1 MDTAIK
7 SLGQAGYRFQFG
19 KTIVYIDPYLTNY
32 VQEMEGEDMHRLV
45 PIPFKPDEVIDA
57 DWVLISHGHIDHCD
71 PTTLLPL
78 SQASNSCQFVCPD
91 EVGQILM
98 RLGISKQR
106 IVIAREEWLTLGR
119 ELYIRPTPAAHP
131 SIERDAAGLLRC
143 VGYVIEYQQCRLYHS
158 GDTSLEQTILG
169 VLQELQPIEIAFLP
183 VNEPNFYRARRGI
196 IGNMSVREAF
206 QMAADIGVKI
216 LVPMH
221 WDMFSLNSVFPEE
234 IDLLYRLMRPPFKLV
249 MRPEGL

>member
-19 KTIVYIDPYLTNY
+19 ETVVYIDPYLTNY
-32 VQEMEGEDMHRLV
+32 VQEMDGEEMHRLV
-45 PIPFKPDEVIDA
+45 PIPFSPDEVVDA

-78 SQASNSCQFVCPD
+78 SRASRTCRFVCPG
-91 EVGQILM
+91 EVGQILT
-98 RLGISKQR
+98 RLGISEQR
-106 IVIAREEWLTLGR
+106 IFIAREEWLTLDG
-119 ELYIRPTPAAHP
+119 ELHVRPIPAAHP
-131 SIERDAAGLLRC
+131 DIERDSTGLLRY
-143 VGYVIEYQQCRLYHS
+143 VGFVIEYQQCRMYHS
-158 GDTSLEQTILG
+158 GDTSLEQTILSI
-169 VLQELQPIEIAFLP
+169 LQELLPIEIAFLP
-183 VNEPNFYRARRGI
+183 VNEKNFYRAQRGI

-206 QMAADIGVKI
+206 QMATDIGVKT

-221 WDMFSLNSVFPEE
+221 WDMFSPNSVFPEE
-234 IDLLYRLMRPPFKLV
+234 IDLLYRLIRPPFKLV